1 MELRQLRY
9 FQKVAEMENIT
20 LAAKHF
26 LIPQPSMSQT
36 ISRLE
41 KELGTS
47 LFDRKN
53 GKLFLNEHGKT
64 FLKHVERML
73 QELDNGV
80 AAVAEENKKISGPV
94 KIKVMENHR
103 FILTCV
109 PKFIEQFPDVSIS
122 VSHGYHEDQDITYDL
137 CVSSKMTYK
146 RMTVQTPLIT
156 ERVVLAVRED
166 HPLAKKSTVGINDL
180 KGERLIS
187 LPAHSSLN
195 AITLDLCRSHGF
207 EPLIPIICDDPYFIR
222 KYVFDGMGIALA
234 PSLSWKGRFRE
245 NTVLLPVEDP
255 PLFVSSY
262 LIWDNTRYLSPAVCK
277 FREYLLTEAQKLP
290 GNLVNDATV
299 PSPFDSE

>member
-9 FQKVAEMENIT
+9 FQKVAELENIT
-20 LAAKHF
+20 LAARHF

-41 KELGTS
+41 KELGTT

-53 GKLFLNEHGKT
+53 GKLFLNEQGKL
-64 FLKHVERML
+64 FLKHVERVL

-80 AAVAEENKKISGPV
+80 TAVAEKHEKISGPV

-109 PKFIEQFPDVSIS
+109 PKFIEQYPDVSIS
-122 VSHGYHEDQDITYDL
+122 VSHGYFEDPDITYDL
-137 CVSSKMTYK
+137 CVSSNMTYK
-146 RMTVQTPLIT
+146 RMTAQVPLVKEPI
-156 ERVVLAVRED
+156 VLAVHEA
-166 HPLAKKSTVGINDL
+166 HPLAKRSTVGIQDL

-187 LPAHSSLN
+187 LPAQSSLYS
-195 AITLDLCRSHGF
+195 ITLDLCRSHGF
-207 EPLIPIICDDPYFIR
+207 EPQIPIICDDPYFIR

-234 PSLSWKGRFRE
+234 PALSWQGRFRE
-245 NTVLLPVEDP
+245 NTVLIPVNDP
-255 PLFVSSY
+255 SIFVSSH

-277 FREYLLTEAQKLP
+277 FRDYLLSEAQTLP
-290 GNLVNDATV
+290 GNLIGEAN
-299 PSPFDSE
+299 PIE